1 MDKRNDYSKESTRL
15 LVISSN
21 AFSTT
26 GNNGKTL
33 YSFIDALPK
42 ECVRQLYFRT
52 EMPSVK
58 GYNYYSL
65 SDKAVLNH
73 LFHKNS
79 ESIGVELKPEDLS
92 LEIKASQNAHKVGI
106 KRNNITCI
114 IRECV
119 WKNNWQS
126 KALIEWLDEY
136 NPTSIFFLGGDTCFT
151 YDICLFIRNRYNAK
165 LFLYITD
172 EYLLERNNETF
183 LFRLRRK
190 HLLGRFKEC
199 LAQTTELFTVSEAMR
214 LLYKKEFGVDSF
226 VISNLSES
234 IYSDENSEDAGSLYF
249 IYAGSLYYGRD
260 KVLGYISK
268 ALDRYNKENN
278 TKHYIR
284 VFSNE
289 TPNRNVLELFEIQ
302 DVCSFLGSLEKNEL
316 IAELRKSN
324 ILLYVESF
332 DDEQVQKT
340 KYAQS
345 TKIPEYLSL
354 KKPIFAV
361 GSPDNNSIMY
371 LHDVAVL
378 ATNENEIFDRLSA
391 LLDNRGLKDKV
402 ANAAYNKFIVNH
414 DKNNIQSLLY
424 KKIL

>member
-1 MDKRNDYSKESTRL
+1 
-15 LVISSN
+15 
-21 AFSTT
+21 
-26 GNNGKTL
+26 
-33 YSFIDALPK
+33 
-42 ECVRQLYFRT
+42 
-52 EMPSVK
+52 
-58 GYNYYSL
+58 
-65 SDKAVLNH
+65 
-73 LFHKNS
+73 
-79 ESIGVELKPEDLS
+79 
-92 LEIKASQNAHKVGI
+92 
-106 KRNNITCI
+106 
-114 IRECV
+114 
-119 WKNNWQS
+119 
-126 KALIEWLDEY
+126 
-136 NPTSIFFLGGDTCFT
+136 
-151 YDICLFIRNRYNAK
+151 
-165 LFLYITD
+165 
-172 EYLLERNNETF
+172 
-183 LFRLRRK
+183 
-190 HLLGRFKEC
+190 
-199 LAQTTELFTVSEAMR
+199 MR

-268 ALDRYNKENN
+268 ALDRYNKKNN

-354 KKPIFAV
+354 KNPFCCRV
-361 GSPDNNSIMY
+361 S
-371 LHDVAVL
+371 
-378 ATNENEIFDRLSA
+378 R
-391 LLDNRGLKDKV
+391 
-402 ANAAYNKFIVNH
+402 
-414 DKNNIQSLLY
+414 
-424 KKIL
+424 